1 MGHLTDF
8 VKNDPHQFVRMAE
21 VEVPAEID
29 FGNPRYQDCRF
40 LGICRINFHNRAAS
54 NLMPSCCPG
63 RAQGYIRRWEE
74 TGVELVL
81 PKEKMAPA
89 TLERHFGGGWFTITD
104 AYELS
109 ADMAQRLGIAGFRF
123 EPGKYPV
130 RETADR
136 LHVVFA

>member
-8 VKNDPHQFVRMAE
+8 ENIDSSVRKILAE
-21 VEVPAEID
+21 EVPAEID
-29 FGNPRYQDCRF
+29 LGNPRHSDCRNF
-40 LGICRINFHNRAAS
+40 GICRINYLNRAAF

-63 RAQGYIRRWEE
+63 RAQGYMRRWEK

-81 PKEKMAPA
+81 LKDKMAPA
-89 TLERHFGGGWFTITD
+89 TLERHFGSGWFIITN

-123 EPGKYPV
+123 EPGNYPV

-136 LHVVFA
+136 LHVIFA